1 MAVRS
6 VASNAVDPVP
16 AARGRAA
23 DPVGLAWL
31 VTGRW
36 TTVAAAVG
44 AVVAGHNALDA
55 EPPLAGTAAVLSAIV
70 GSNLWLW
77 WRAHRRLPTPTTTAA
92 ALVSMDVV
100 LLTWILLQAG
110 GVLNPASVF
119 YLVQIV
125 LAALVLGGTWA
136 WVVAGL
142 SVAGYAG
149 MFLAPVDG
157 LRAAQVMHPEIALHM
172 RGMWIAFALTAI
184 VIAVLVTRLAA
195 AIERRDRALETLR
208 DRSARAARA
217 QSLATAV
224 AGAAH
229 ELSTPLAT
237 MAVAARELELAI
249 AQRGGPPD
257 HASDARLIRAEID
270 RCRAILDQMA
280 GRIAEPMGEAPAATG
295 WSAVLSRT
303 LGRLSAADRARV
315 DANPAADLHI
325 VWPAGVIGQAL
336 DNLVRNAL
344 QASAPDGRVAI
355 AAAVIAGDRVR
366 ISVTDRGAGM
376 TPEQLARAGEPFFT
390 TKPAG
395 AGTGLGL
402 YVTRASVEPLGG
414 ELRLTSAAG
423 AGTTATIDLPRD
435 VLAPGNTPHE

>member
-1 MAVRS
+1 MAVRT
-6 VASNAVDPVP
+6 VASTAVDPVA

-36 TTVAAAVG
+36 TTVAAAIG

-55 EPPLAGTAAVLSAIV
+55 EPPLAGTIAVLGAIV
-70 GSNLWLW
+70 ASNLWLW
-77 WRAHRRLPTPTTTAA
+77 WRAHRRLTTATTTAA
-92 ALVSMDVV
+92 ALVSMDVL
-100 LLTWILLQAG
+100 LLTWILLRAG

-125 LAALVLGGTWA
+125 LAALVLGRMWA

-142 SVAGYAG
+142 SVAGYATL
-149 MFLAPVDG
+149 FLAPVDE

-172 RGMWIAFALTAI
+172 RGMWIAFALTAL

-195 AIERRDRALETLR
+195 AVERRDRALDTLR
-208 DRSARAARA
+208 DRSARSARA
-217 QSLATAV
+217 QSLATVV

-229 ELSTPLAT
+229 ELSTPLST
-237 MAVAARELELAI
+237 MAVAARELERAI
-249 AQRGGPPD
+249 EQRGGPAE
-257 HASDARLIRAEID
+257 HAGDARLIRAEID

-280 GRIAEPMGEAPAATG
+280 GRIAEPMGEAPLAMA
-295 WSAVLSRT
+295 WDLVLSQT
-303 LGRLSAADRARV
+303 LARLSAADRARV
-315 DANPAADLHI
+315 DVVPAGELRV
-325 VWPAGVIGQAL
+325 VWPPGVIGQAL
-336 DNLVRNAL
+336 GNLVRNGL
-344 QASAPDGRVAI
+344 QASAPAGRVSI
-355 AAAVIAGDRVR
+355 AVHTVPGERVR
-366 ISVTDRGAGM
+366 ISVTDRGGGM
-376 TPEQLARAGEPFFT
+376 TPDQLARAGEPFFT

-414 ELRLTSAAG
+414 ELQLTSAAG
-423 AGTTATIDLPRD
+423 DGTTATIDLPRD
-435 VLAPGNTPHE
+435 VLAPREPLRD